1 MHDAPPS
8 PNGFAPDTSTALLRE
23 LATGAD
29 AARWTQFVKWYSPFL
44 HCWLKGLKAR
54 DMPWLEPAMFDDI
67 VQETFVSLVKIFPN
81 GGYRRDRARFRTF
94 LHAILRKRAV
104 DFLRK
109 SGNHAL
115 RFLPCDQLQGLLEA
129 SPDAFSLPLDG
140 DDDGPERR
148 ELRSRLCSLM
158 VERVFQESN
167 FSGQSRAVFFRL
179 MAGESPDALAREYGL
194 EKNAIY
200 QLKHRVMKALA
211 AKAQTLSRG
220 AVDLLDLV
228 FALEREQG
236 GSSRD

>member
-1 MHDAPPS
+1 MNDDLFPPDGK
-8 PNGFAPDTSTALLRE
+8 PPDTSTALLRE

-29 AARWTQFVKWYSPFL
+29 AARWTQFVELYGPVL
-44 HCWLKGLKAR
+44 RCWLKGLKAR
-54 DMPWLEPAMFDDI
+54 DLPWLEPAMFDDI
-67 VQETFVSLVKIFPN
+67 VQETFVSLVKVFPN

-115 RFLPCDQLQGLLEA
+115 RFLPGDRLQDVLDA
-129 SPDAFSLPLDG
+129 APDAFPLSPG
-140 DDDGPERR
+140 GGDDGPERR

-158 VERVFQESN
+158 VERVFRESN

-179 MAGESPDALAREYGL
+179 AAGESPDALAREYGM
-194 EKNAIY
+194 ERNAIY
-200 QLKHRVMKALA
+200 QMKSRVMKALA
-211 AKAQTLSRG
+211 AKAQALSRG
-220 AVDLLDLV
+220 AVDLLDIV
-228 FALEREQG
+228 FALEGEQG